1 MFRVV
6 IAGVLLAASFPPINF
21 WFLAPISIA
30 LFYSQLMG
38 AIFKLRLQIC
48 ALYGLFFFAPL
59 LHWSSTFVGALPWL
73 ILVVGE
79 TLFFLGL
86 AIFSWDS
93 KITHYFRFAALW
105 VLLEF
110 AREKLPFGGFGWGR
124 VGFSQLPSPL
134 SFYLPI
140 FGVTGLTF
148 LTVIFAA
155 VFTKKELRVKSFIFL
170 VATAMIGFGTEYLM
184 DHKVA
189 QKSENSKLNI
199 TLIQGGV
206 AQANLDFN
214 NIPMEVFK
222 RHFATTN
229 KYLASKSYAI
239 NPADLIIWPENASD
253 LDPITTPEIARDI
266 TALGRE
272 FTGDILIGA
281 VLNGEDGPKNAAI
294 LYKDNGNIEQYI
306 KRDLAPFGEYIPLRT
321 IAERISP
328 LAKEIT
334 DFIPGSNSAV
344 FSTENGVFTPLI
356 CFELLDDAFATKTNL
371 KSNFLVSITNNATF
385 GRSSEAAQQF
395 LIARVRAYESRKE
408 AAIVSTTGY
417 TGFIDSKGRVM
428 VQAAQFD
435 QSATSR
441 EISLNNYQT
450 PISKNRNFPE
460 LLVTAIFLLT
470 FYRRKRG

>member
-1 MFRVV
+1 
-6 IAGVLLAASFPPINF
+6 
-21 WFLAPISIA
+21 
-30 LFYSQLMG
+30 
-38 AIFKLRLQIC
+38 
-48 ALYGLFFFAPL
+48 
-59 LHWSSTFVGALPWL
+59 
-73 ILVVGE
+73 
-79 TLFFLGL
+79 
-86 AIFSWDS
+86 
-93 KITHYFRFAALW
+93 
-105 VLLEF
+105 
-110 AREKLPFGGFGWGR
+110 
-124 VGFSQLPSPL
+124 
-134 SFYLPI
+134 
-140 FGVTGLTF
+140 
-148 LTVIFAA
+148 
-155 VFTKKELRVKSFIFL
+155 
-170 VATAMIGFGTEYLM
+170 
-184 DHKVA
+184 
-189 QKSENSKLNI
+189 
-199 TLIQGGV
+199 
-206 AQANLDFN
+206 
-214 NIPMEVFK
+214 FK
-222 RHFATTN
+222 RHLATTN

-385 GRSSEAAQQF
+385 GKSSEAAQQF